1 MALREAV
8 SGVGQTSSK
17 ITIVRP
23 STLRYKWQKVQ
34 AGDFIRFQ
42 YQGNSPT
49 SKKAYRTVFVLQPRY
64 IHESKVT
71 GKSTELIGGIELF
84 KGMIGR
90 VKRVN
95 QWMAFFEGLGDWE
108 EHAESNWPKT
118 PVVRID
124 IKKQF
129 FQRRHKGRNE
139 ALWKYVV
146 RGIGKGFLGPRPYK
160 TYDFDKVKG
169 NVVYL
174 AQIPFYNNVDW
185 RGDGL
190 DVEGESRVLAG

>member
-1 MALREAV
+1 MAIREAV
-8 SGVGQTSSK
+8 SGVGATSSK
-17 ITIVRP
+17 KAIVLA
-23 STLRYKWQKVQ
+23 STVRYKWQKVQ

-42 YQGNSPT
+42 YQGNGVN

-64 IHESKVT
+64 IHESKAT
-71 GKSTELIGGIELF
+71 GKSTELLAGIELF
-84 KGMIGR
+84 KGMVGR

-95 QWMAFFEGLGDWE
+95 QWLAFFEGLGDWE
-108 EHAESNWPKT
+108 EHSDSSWPKN
-118 PVVRID
+118 PIVKID

-129 FQRRHKGRNE
+129 FQKRHKGRNE
-139 ALWKYVV
+139 ALWKYIAK
-146 RGIGKGFLGPRPYK
+146 GIGRGFLGPRPYK
-160 TYDFDKVKG
+160 TYDFDKVRG

-190 DVEGESRVLAG
+190 DAEGESRVLTD